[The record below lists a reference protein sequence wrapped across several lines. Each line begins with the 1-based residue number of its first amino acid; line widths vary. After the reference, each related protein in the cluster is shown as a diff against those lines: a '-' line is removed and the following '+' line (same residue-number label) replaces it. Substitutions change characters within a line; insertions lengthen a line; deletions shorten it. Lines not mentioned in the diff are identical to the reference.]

1 MPMSVEKARTF
12 LDQWLSENVHDAVRP
27 ESNLEA
33 KQLARLCLRAA
44 GDQGI
49 TKAELEE
56 AAGEDLVGCM
66 MDAQVA
72 SADAVDKDN

>member
-1 MPMSVEKARTF
+1 MSVERARSF

-27 ESNLEA
+27 EGNMEA
-33 KQLARLCLRAA
+33 KQLARLCLKAA
-44 GDQGI
+44 DDQGI

-56 AAGEDLVGCM
+56 AAGEDLVDCM

-72 SADAVDKDN
+72 SADAMDKDN